1 MSKVLK
7 NKCSLEEE
15 YRFEHLSRIK
25 AEAYVEEI
33 WRYACELQKEVARL
47 QTIVSGRKAKVKTN
61 GHLEASMKLKKIF
74 ADRKVAIK
82 KWSYNEKET

>member
-25 AEAYVEEI
+25 AEEYIQEI
-33 WRYACELQKEVARL
+33 WRYACELQKEVSRL
-47 QTIVSGRKAKVKTN
+47 QSIVGGREAKVEEN
-61 GHLEASMKLKKIF
+61 SRLKVKMQLSKIL
-74 ADRKVAIK
+74 ADREKSIK
-82 KWSYNEKET
+82 KRENK